1 MRAGDLLA
9 WVTTDMTLVWCG
21 ESWKYCYNL
30 QDRLCTGLPS
40 PHAVV
45 QARSAGTATIPVAPG
60 EVVFLVTLEAGGEAA
75 GEHHHGEYSSKHYYV
90 SQSFLNFIIPK
101 FL

>member
-45 QARSAGTATIPVAPG
+45 QARSAATATT
-60 EVVFLVTLEAGGEAA
+60 VFLVTLEAGGEAA

-90 SQSFLNFIIPK
+90 F
-101 FL
+101 